1 MAQVNVSLQDERLEA
16 VESEKSN
23 LTIELCEA
31 RAQIKQL
38 SQERDRLCREKDALV
53 QQYSK
58 HSRPSP
64 PIFDHARLDSTESDP
79 DLSST
84 PPSRPSPSPAY
95 SKRASSSRPS
105 TPTKLVP
112 QLTGGSDDSDDTIA
126 HTDVSPSP
134 SVIGRSYVLSDD
146 GWYSEA

>member
-1 MAQVNVSLQDERLEA
+1 MQDERLEA
-16 VESEKSN
+16 VESENSN
-23 LTIELCEA
+23 LTIELGEA

-38 SQERDRLCREKDALV
+38 SHERDQICRERDALV

-58 HSRPSP
+58 HSLPSP
-64 PIFDHARLDSTESDP
+64 PTFDHARLDSTESDP

-84 PPSRPSPSPAY
+84 PPSRPSL
-95 SKRASSSRPS
+95 SKRTSSSRPS
-105 TPTKLVP
+105 TPTKLIP
-112 QLTGGSDDSDDTIA
+112 QFTGGSDESDDTIA

>member
-1 MAQVNVSLQDERLEA
+1 VQDERLEA
-16 VESEKSN
+16 VHSEKSE
-23 LTIELCEA
+23 LTIELGEA
-31 RAQIKQL
+31 RAQIEQL
-38 SQERDRLCREKDALV
+38 SQERDQLCREKDALV

-58 HSRPSP
+58 HPRPSP

-79 DLSST
+79 DMSST
-84 PPSRPSPSPAY
+84 PPSRPSL
-95 SKRASSSRPS
+95 SKCTSSSRPS

-134 SVIGRSYVLSDD
+134 SVLGRSYVLSDD